1 MNRLRF
7 TLCVVLFIHTLT
19 FQAHTPNKDLPY
31 PNTIHFVK
39 TTTPAYYQNHLPA
52 APPLPLA
59 RYYAGFKQKS
69 SVFSKPLKLRF
80 QLGKYLLLHLSYN

>member
-7 TLCVVLFIHTLT
+7 TLCVVIFIHTLT
-19 FQAHTPNKDLPY
+19 VQAHLPNKYLPY
-31 PNTIHFVK
+31 PNTMLFVK
-39 TTTPAYYQNHLPA
+39 TTTPAFYQNHLPTLPA
-52 APPLPLA
+52 LPLA